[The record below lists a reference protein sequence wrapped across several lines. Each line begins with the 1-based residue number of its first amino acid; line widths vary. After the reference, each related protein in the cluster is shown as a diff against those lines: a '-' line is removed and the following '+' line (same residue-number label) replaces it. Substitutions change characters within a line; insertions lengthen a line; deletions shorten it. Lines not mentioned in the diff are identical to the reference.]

1 MKKATLG
8 AVAAFG
14 VLLLALVATREKNVS
29 VGIQKLELP
38 AMTSASIESVTVTGA
53 NAAKLE
59 RSPNGWTVADPAKP
73 DTKFPAEDSQ
83 VQALLTAIQDFK
95 APDFVTDKAD
105 KQAELEVTAEKG
117 TTVAVSGGGKS
128 MTVVLGKASKS
139 GGTYV
144 RKSDGSSVF
153 ATQSGMSWQVK
164 RNVTAWRKKTIATAA
179 TSEITQ
185 LDVTPAE
192 GPGFSLKQ
200 AEGGAWTLAS
210 AAPPG
215 FRFDASAAMRLASQL
230 STLTAQD
237 FLSAPGD
244 YAKAHRFAL
253 TKKDGKSVSVTLA
266 ASKREDGT
274 YALKVDGDAQEYLVP
289 SFVAEQLGAGLA
301 GLRDLSLMNFDVD
314 KVTKLTISSGTTK
327 TVVSK
332 EAAGW
337 KLIEPKTPPAG
348 VSFEPSQVTAQLN
361 RLKGSR
367 AMKVAA
373 DKATLGAPST
383 TIEILVEKKPVKL
396 VFGADSGTAGEVF
409 VKGNADDLVYVAS
422 SGEKGS
428 WGTGPQLFNK
438 PAPPPDFGNMQGLE
452 QLPPEIRQKL
462 MEQLRQQQRN

>member
-38 AMTSASIESVTVTGA
+38 AMSSASIDSVTVTGA
-53 NAAKLE
+53 NAARLE
-59 RSPNGWTVADPAKP
+59 RSANGWTVADPAKP

-117 TTVAVSGGGKS
+117 TTVAVSGGGKT

-164 RNVTAWRKKTIATAA
+164 RNVTAWRKKAIATAA
-179 TSEITQ
+179 TSDITQ

-200 AEGGAWTLAS
+200 TEGGAWTLAS

-230 STLTAQD
+230 STLNAQD

-244 YAKAHRFAL
+244 YAKAHRFVL
-253 TKKDGKSVSVTLA
+253 TKKDGKAVAVTLGA
-266 ASKREDGT
+266 TKREDGT
-274 YALKVDGDAQEYLVP
+274 FALKVDGDAQEYLVP

-314 KVTKLTISSGTTK
+314 KVTKLTIISGTK

-348 VSFEPSQVTAQLN
+348 VTFEPSQVMAQLN

-373 DKATLGAPST
+373 EKAALGAPST
-383 TIEILVEKKPVKL
+383 TIEVLVDKKPVKL

-409 VKGNADDLVYVAS
+409 VRGNVDDLVYVVS

-428 WGTGPQLFNK
+428 WGTGAQLFNK